1 MIRLSTLVVGVAVA
15 VAVAAGMARSGAQ
28 VQAASVI
35 HFYEKPGKATVVD
48 NAPKGK
54 TRSAGDIFVFTN
66 PVFTRHGGRV
76 GSDTGACTVITAKP
90 FVAQCTATLR
100 IPGGQLMLQSLNT
113 GESSFSMAVIG
124 GTDKFSGASG
134 LLTSHS
140 SGKSNTIDITL
151 K

>member
-76 GSDTGACTVITAKP
+76 GRDTGACTVITATP

-100 IPGGQLMLQSLNT
+100 IPGGQLILQNLNT
-113 GESSFSMAVIG
+113 GESGYSVAAIAGKGNV
-124 GTDKFSGASG
+124 SGARG
-134 LLTSHS
+134 LFQPQLT
-140 SGKSNTIDITL
+140 
-151 K
+151 